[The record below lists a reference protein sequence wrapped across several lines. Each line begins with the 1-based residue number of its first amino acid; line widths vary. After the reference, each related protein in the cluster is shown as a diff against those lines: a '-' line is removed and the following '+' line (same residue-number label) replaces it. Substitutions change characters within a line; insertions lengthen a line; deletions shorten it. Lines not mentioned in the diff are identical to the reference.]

1 MGALAY
7 AAQQGAGGA
16 ASSPITSLLLP
27 LLAMVAIFYLL
38 LIRPQSKKQKEHQE
52 MLKNLKK
59 GDKVITTGG
68 LYGEVVKV
76 TDRDVILEVA
86 DKMHLR
92 FTVGAIAT
100 VREKEETEKKGS

>member
-1 MGALAY
+1 
-7 AAQQGAGGA
+7 
-16 ASSPITSLLLP
+16 
-27 LLAMVAIFYLL
+27 MVAIFYLL

>member
-1 MGALAY
+1 M
-7 AAQQGAGGA
+7 
-16 ASSPITSLLLP
+16 
-27 LLAMVAIFYLL
+27 MVAIFYLL
-38 LIRPQSKKQKEHQE
+38 LIRPQTKKQKEHQE
-52 MLKNLKK
+52 MVKNLKK

-76 TDRDVILEVA
+76 TDKDIILEVA

-92 FTVGAIAT
+92 FTLGAIAT